1 MVCHVSQAINTAVRT
16 GRWVLLKNVHL
27 APSWLVTLEKKLHTI
42 TAHANFRL
50 ALSISGRVVPFAQT
64 CLSQSDN

>member
-1 MVCHVSQAINTAVRT
+1 MRS

-42 TAHANFRL
+42 QVQLVYLRV
-50 ALSISGRVVPFAQT
+50 ALVIKLL
-64 CLSQSDN
+64 CDYMDIW